1 MQNITKSQQRSGPG
15 LSSTDLFALV
25 DSHMRLHYRK
35 GLDEMEIS
43 DVPGYWRDREPQM
56 HTGHPLH
63 GCLGCSGP
71 FRATYTYYDPPRR
84 DGRFASRTR
93 TWAILANAEV
103 RHGAK
108 DADLD

>member
-1 MQNITKSQQRSGPG
+1 MDTQTTTQTRHPADGG
-15 LSSTDLFALV
+15 LSRSELFALV
-25 DSHMRLHYRK
+25 DFHMRLHYGK

-43 DVPGYWRDREPQM
+43 DVPGYWRDKEPQM

-93 TWAILANAEV
+93 TWEILANDQE
-103 RHGAK
+103 
-108 DADLD
+108 

>member
-1 MQNITKSQQRSGPG
+1 
-15 LSSTDLFALV
+15 
-25 DSHMRLHYRK
+25 MRIHYRK

-43 DVPGYWRDREPQM
+43 DVPGYWRDKQPQM

-71 FRATYTYYDPPRR
+71 FRATYTYFDAPRR

-93 TWAILANAEV
+93 TWAILANANVEASAV
-103 RHGAK
+103 KPPTTADHGRQ
-108 DADLD
+108 

>member
-1 MQNITKSQQRSGPG
+1 MDTQTTLPARQPAFCG
-15 LSSTDLFALV
+15 LSRSDLFALV

-63 GCLGCSGP
+63 GCIGYSGP

-93 TWAILANAEV
+93 TWAILANDPTDP
-103 RHGAK
+103 R
-108 DADLD
+108 

>member
-1 MQNITKSQQRSGPG
+1 MGTSTHAAPPVA
-15 LSSTDLFALV
+15 STDSFAVV

-43 DVPGYWRDREPQM
+43 DVPGYWRDREPKM

-71 FRATYTYYDPPRR
+71 FRATYTYYDSPRR
-84 DGRFASRTR
+84 YGRFASRTR
-93 TWAILANAEV
+93 TWKILANS
-103 RHGAK
+103 
-108 DADLD
+108 